1 MKKLFILTILFTFCQ
16 PKISA
21 GSLSKLFQK
30 SMYVTEYETSVTFP
44 AGFVVGDY
52 IEFLK
57 VSPKSLAGGYYEI
70 SIAYTRGNIAAAA
83 THVAAISHANP
94 AIWREVGRSN
104 NNPYVGTS
112 INFTVDCNTEAA
124 NPRFRIRAI
133 NTFGVTTDNLTVYI
147 KVTAVNLNNSFTA
160 LNNTGND
167 TTVSKFLPMTSDW
180 DLYVGNVFS
189 SNGASLAIKAL
200 QNGNIGIGTPNPDE
214 KLTVKGK
221 IHTQEVR
228 VDMLG
233 SLVPDYV
240 FENDYNLKSLE
251 EVENYIKENKH
262 LPEIPSA
269 QEIEKNGLMLAEMNL
284 ALLKKMEEMT
294 LYIIKQNKKIN
305 ELEKENKKL
314 EDLENRLIKI
324 ETNSK

>member
-1 MKKLFILTILFTFCQ
+1 MKKLFILTVLFTLCQ
-16 PKISA
+16 PRILA
-21 GSLSKLFQK
+21 GSLNKSLQK
-30 SMYVTEYETSVTFP
+30 NMYVAEYETSVTFP
-44 AGFVVGDY
+44 AGFAIGDY

-83 THVAAISHANP
+83 THIASLSHANP
-94 AIWREVGRSN
+94 ALWRETGRIN

-133 NTFGVTTDNLTVYI
+133 NTLGVTTDNLTVYI

-160 LNNTGND
+160 LSNTGND
-167 TTVSKFLPMTSDW
+167 TTVSKFLPMTADW
-180 DLYVGNVFS
+180 DLYVGNVYS
-189 SNGASLAIKAL
+189 ANGASLAIKAL
-200 QNGNIGIGTPNPDE
+200 QNGNIGIGTPSPDE

-233 SLVPDYV
+233 PLVPDYV
-240 FENDYNLKSLE
+240 FENDYKIKTLE
-251 EVENYIKENKH
+251 EVENYIKANKH
-262 LPEIPSA
+262 LPEVPSA
-269 QEIEKNGLMLAEMNL
+269 QEIEENGLMLAEMNMT
-284 ALLKKMEEMT
+284 LLKKMEEMT
-294 LYIIKQNKKIN
+294 LYMIQMK
-305 ELEKENKKL
+305 KENEEMKK
-314 EDLENRLIKI
+314 DILILKQS
-324 ETNSK
+324 NK

>member
-1 MKKLFILTILFTFCQ
+1 MKKLLILIALFVFCQ
-16 PKISA
+16 SKNFA
-21 GSLSKLFQK
+21 KSLELHNSFSNNIYLA
-30 SMYVTEYETSVTFP
+30 EYETSVTFP

-94 AIWREVGRSN
+94 ALWRETGRIN

-112 INFTVDCNTEAA
+112 TNFTIDCNTEAA

-133 NTFGVTTDNLTVYI
+133 NTYGVTTDNLTVYI

-160 LNNTGND
+160 LNITGND
-167 TTVSKFLPMTSDW
+167 TTVTKYLPMTSDW
-180 DLYVGNVFS
+180 DLYVGNSFS
-189 SNGASLAIKAL
+189 SNGATLAMKAT
-200 QNGNIGIGTPNPDE
+200 QNGNIGIGTSIPDE

-221 IHTQEVR
+221 IHTQEVK
-228 VDMLG
+228 VDLLG
-233 SLVPDYV
+233 ALVPDYV
-240 FENDYNLKSLE
+240 FENDYQLKTLE
-251 EVENYIKENKH
+251 EVEKYIKENKH

-269 QEIEKNGLMLAEMNL
+269 QEIEKNGLMLAEMNMN
-284 ALLKKMEEMT
+284 LLKKIEEMT
-294 LYIIKQNKKIN
+294 LYMIEMKKENEKQNEEI
-305 ELEKENKKL
+305 KKL
-314 EDLENRLIKI
+314 KNIITSTTK
-324 ETNSK
+324 